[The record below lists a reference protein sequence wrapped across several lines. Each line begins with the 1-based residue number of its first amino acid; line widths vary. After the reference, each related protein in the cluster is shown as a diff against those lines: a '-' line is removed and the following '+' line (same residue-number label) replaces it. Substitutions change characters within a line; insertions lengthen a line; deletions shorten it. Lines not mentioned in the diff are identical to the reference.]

1 MNQFLDFFSI
11 DVWTIVFS
19 LGNLLI
25 LFLLMKKFLFK
36 PIRNIL
42 EERERMIQNDLDG
55 AKNAR
60 QEAEEKNAA
69 YTALLENA
77 KSESENIIKSA
88 NRRATLD
95 GEKILQT
102 AREQAAGIVR
112 NGEKQIEMEKQQA
125 YLDIKDEISGMAIT
139 IAATVVGREVDAAE
153 HSELIDRAIEELRD
167 HA

>member
-1 MNQFLDFFSI
+1 MDQFLDFFSI

-19 LGNLLI
+19 LGNLLL

-42 EERERMIQNDLDG
+42 EERERMIKNDLDSAEA
-55 AKNAR
+55 AK

-88 NRRATLD
+88 NRRANLD
-95 GEKILQT
+95 SEKILQT
-102 AREQAAGIVR
+102 ARAQAADIVK

-125 YLDIKDEISGMAIT
+125 YLDIKEEISDMAIS
-139 IAATVVGREVDAAE
+139 IAATVVGREVKAEE
-153 HSELIDRAIEELRD
+153 HSELIDRAIEELGD
-167 HA
+167 NA

>member
-1 MNQFLDFFSI
+1 MDQFLEFFSI

-42 EERERMIQNDLDG
+42 EERERMIKNDLDSAEA
-55 AKNAR
+55 AK

-69 YTALLENA
+69 YTSLLENE

-88 NRRATLD
+88 NRRANLD
-95 GEKILQT
+95 SEKILQT
-102 AREQAAGIVR
+102 ARAQAADIVR

-125 YLDIKDEISGMAIT
+125 YLDIKEEISDMAIS
-139 IAATVVGREVDAAE
+139 IAATVVGREVKAEE
-153 HSELIDRAIEELRD
+153 HSALIDRAIEELGD
-167 HA
+167 NA